1 MKHSTWQERRDAPL
15 KMHMKRAVLCCS
27 VLCSLS
33 LGMLVALGTDLPLVT
48 LAGILVVGLALANIV
63 PVIFS
68 LAGDIIGERT
78 GQVSSQITVVSYVDM
93 LLGPATIG
101 GLAELVGLRMA
112 LASIILPGIMITLL
126 SLQIRER

>member
-1 MKHSTWQERRDAPL
+1 
-15 KMHMKRAVLCCS
+15 MKRAVLCFS
-27 VLCSLS
+27 VLCSIS

-68 LAGDIIGERT
+68 LAGDIAGERT
-78 GQVSSQITVVSYVDM
+78 GQVSSQITVVSYVGM

-112 LASIILPGIMITLL
+112 LASNILPGIMITLL